1 MIRKLSRRLRHKA
14 RLSLCLPRLNYTSKR
29 GKRREKREARRKEE
43 KQEERKERRKRKACP
58 LRFLDEIWT
67 ISFF

>member
-29 GKRREKREARRKEE
+29 GKKKREKRSNKKGRKARRKQG
-43 KQEERKERRKRKACP
+43 KKKKEG
-58 LRFLDEIWT
+58 LSIEILG
-67 ISFF
+67 